1 MTQLE
6 YIKKDTY
13 LKKFIEENNISD
25 DYITKHFNLFLGV
38 LDSRNKCKDCQ
49 GLHNCCQLSKGER
62 LALSN
67 NGVIIS
73 EIELCDYLLKEN
85 KKINLANS
93 FVYSDIPSSLID
105 VDLNTLDL
113 LDDGQKMLCAK
124 MMAILSG
131 KSNKGLYISGD
142 LGVGKTYLCIGLA
155 NALAKNKHKV
165 AFMKATTFINEVRK
179 LVVSDQTLYDSYINK
194 MKECDYLFID
204 DIGSESVSSFS
215 RDDVLFNILDY
226 RMENK
231 LTTIFTSN
239 LNKDDLLNHYTFDKK
254 DNSNLMRARRLI
266 ERIDILSEDYVL
278 VGKNKRR

>member
-1 MTQLE
+1 MNQLE
-6 YIKKDTY
+6 YIKKDSY
-13 LKKFIEENNISD
+13 LGQFIKDNMISD
-25 DYITKHFNLFLGV
+25 DFIIKHPNLFMSV
-38 LDSRNKCKDCQ
+38 LESRNKCVNCK
-49 GLHNCCQLSKGER
+49 GLYNCCQLSKGER

-73 EIELCDYLLKEN
+73 EIELCDYLIQEN
-85 KKINLANS
+85 KKSELANS
-93 FVYSDIPSSLID
+93 FVYSDIPSNLVD

-124 MMAILSG
+124 MMAILTG
-131 KSNKGLYISGD
+131 KENKGLYISGD

-155 NALAKNKHKV
+155 NALAKKKKKV

-179 LVVSDQTLYDSYINK
+179 LVISDQGLYDSYINK
-194 MKECDYLFID
+194 MKECTYLFID

-239 LNKDDLLNHYTFDKK
+239 LNKEDLLNHYTFDKK
-254 DNSNLMRARRLI
+254 DNSNLMRARRLM

-278 VGKNKRR
+278 SGKNKRR